1 MAERY
6 YPNEMPYLTVQEL
19 VPENAKD
26 SLIKLL
32 SLPYDTI
39 GQRLKQD
46 AINLKDE
53 VVRETWGAKGRRI
66 YDYRLYTGTLGTA
79 YLLFKS
85 YQVTRNNDDLALCS
99 EIIQACDAACDGSG
113 PPTFIGGHAG
123 IYALG
128 AVAAKNIGDDQLCQQ
143 YLTKF
148 KEIKL
153 PIDLGDDLFYG
164 RAGYLWACSFL
175 NKHLGKGTIS
185 ISQMRA
191 IVNELIKSG
200 RKLSKLENLKSP
212 LMYESRGKRY
222 WGAAHGLAGVVNAL
236 LDMELKEDEIEDV
249 KGTLRYM
256 IKNRFSS
263 GNYRISEGDESDV
276 LVHWCHGAPGVALTL
291 AKAAKVFADEEFLE
305 AAREAEEVV
314 WKRGLLKRIGIC
326 HGLSGNAYVFLS
338 LYRLTGKEEYLYK
351 SKAFASFLHD
361 RAHTFISEGIM
372 HKGDHPFSLFEG
384 IAGMAH
390 LFLDILEPSE
400 SRFPAYEL

>member
-1 MAERY
+1 MADRY
-6 YPNEMPYLTVQEL
+6 YPNEMPDLSIQEMA
-19 VPENAKD
+19 PENAKD
-26 SLIKLL
+26 SLSKLL

-39 GQRLKQD
+39 SQRLKQD

-53 VVRETWGAKGRRI
+53 VVRETWAAKGRSVH
-66 YDYRLYTGTLGTA
+66 DYSLYTGTLGTA
-79 YLLFKS
+79 YLLFRS
-85 YQVTRNNDDLALCS
+85 YQVTGNKDDLAHCS
-99 EIIQACDAACDGSG
+99 EIIRACDAACGGTG

-128 AVAAKNIGDDQLCQQ
+128 AIAAKNSGDDQLCEH

-153 PIDLGDDLFYG
+153 PIDLPDDLFYG
-164 RAGYLWACSFL
+164 RAGYLWSCSFL

-185 ISQMRA
+185 ISQMRE

-200 RKLSKLENLKSP
+200 RKLSKLKNFKSP

-222 WGAAHGLAGVVNAL
+222 WEAPHGLAGVMNVF

-263 GNYRISEGDESDV
+263 GNYRTSEGDERDE
-276 LVHWCHGAPGVALTL
+276 LVHWCRGAPGVALTL
-291 AKAAKVFADEEFLE
+291 AKAAKVFGDEEFLE
-305 AAREAEEVV
+305 AAREAGEVV

-326 HGLSGNAYVFLS
+326 HGISGNAYVFLS

-351 SKAFASFLHD
+351 AKAFACFLHD
-361 RAHTFISEGIM
+361 TAHTFISEGIM
-372 HKGDHPFSLFEG
+372 HRGDHPFSLFEG
-384 IAGMAH
+384 IGGMAY
-390 LFLDILEPSE
+390 LFLDLVEPSE
-400 SRFPAYEL
+400 SRFPAYEI